1 MYIDEV
7 EKTFFRKIMN
17 SYNILRG
24 YLYANKMT
32 LVLQQL
38 LHRKMYI
45 TFLMSRKI

>member
-24 YLYANKMT
+24 CLYANKMT
-32 LVLQQL
+32 LVFNNYYTGKCTLD
-38 LHRKMYI
+38 
-45 TFLMSRKI
+45 F